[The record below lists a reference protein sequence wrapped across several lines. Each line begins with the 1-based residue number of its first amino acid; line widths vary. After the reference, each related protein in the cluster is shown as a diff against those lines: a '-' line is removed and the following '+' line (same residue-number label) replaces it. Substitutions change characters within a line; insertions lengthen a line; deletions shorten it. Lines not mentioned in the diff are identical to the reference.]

1 MTEAQERH
9 IEVPKTARY
18 WVLGEDI
25 VSPDELWFVLH
36 GYRQLAAR
44 FLRRFEGIAD
54 GTRRIV

>member
-36 GYRQLAAR
+36 G
-44 FLRRFEGIAD
+44 
-54 GTRRIV
+54 